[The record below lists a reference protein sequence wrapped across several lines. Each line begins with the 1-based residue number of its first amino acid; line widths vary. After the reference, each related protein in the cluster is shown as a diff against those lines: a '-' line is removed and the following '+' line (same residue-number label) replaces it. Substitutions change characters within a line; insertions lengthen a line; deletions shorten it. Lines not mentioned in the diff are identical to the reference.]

1 MKPFPLILAASIA
14 IGAAGCAGTPEP
26 GPSPTASAR
35 PAAAA
40 PTSPVTVAPTAS
52 PTAKSTSGTTAGA
65 LSCSELAAAVAR
77 AEGTKRAASDKERD
91 AWKAVVPFA
100 VAARYASN
108 RAAASEAERQLAGL
122 HAEQARQG
130 CDRHAS

>member
-1 MKPFPLILAASIA
+1 MKRLSLTLAASIA
-14 IGAAGCAGTPEP
+14 IGAAGCAGTPPAEP
-26 GPSPTASAR
+26 PRT
-35 PAAAA
+35 AA
-40 PTSPVTVAPTAS
+40 PTSSSAATPTA
-52 PTAKSTSGTTAGA
+52 TTP
-65 LSCSELAAAVAR
+65 SCSDLAAAVAR
-77 AEGTKRAASDKERD
+77 AEGTRRAATEKERD
-91 AWKAVVPFA
+91 AWKVVVPFA